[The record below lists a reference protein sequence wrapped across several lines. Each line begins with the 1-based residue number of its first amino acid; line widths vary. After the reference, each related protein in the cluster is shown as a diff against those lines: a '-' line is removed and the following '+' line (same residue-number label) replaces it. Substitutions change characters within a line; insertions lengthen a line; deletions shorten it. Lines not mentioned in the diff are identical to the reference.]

1 MAAYPSKTETTVG
14 LLFRKSVE
22 SVIEWTLH
30 LNKANTQAALSSRAR
45 GTFPNAQCH

>member
-22 SVIEWTLH
+22 SVIEWTEQGKH
-30 LNKANTQAALSSRAR
+30 ASSTVIKSK
-45 GTFPNAQCH
+45 GYVP